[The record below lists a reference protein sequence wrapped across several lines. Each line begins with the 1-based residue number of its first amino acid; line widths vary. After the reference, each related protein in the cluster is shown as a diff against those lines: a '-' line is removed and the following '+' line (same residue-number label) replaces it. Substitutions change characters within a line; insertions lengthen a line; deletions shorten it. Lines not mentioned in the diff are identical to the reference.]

1 MTCYQTK
8 FLAGSIYQSEASRI
22 ILFGIITPANA
33 PMKAL
38 AAHPPWRIS
47 MRQEVLTWQDVD
59 KLIDELL
66 PQMRGSFDSMLM
78 ITRGGLVPGGIIA
91 EALDIRHV
99 LTAAVRFPDMEE
111 KMLAWPTFLQFPEDE
126 LLRGRR
132 VLIVDDIWGSART
145 INTVRGR
152 VEAAGAYPHV
162 AVLHYKPAESL
173 FKTKKPEYFAAV
185 TENYIVYPWETHR
198 KSVDTRMIEPMQG

>member
-1 MTCYQTK
+1 
-8 FLAGSIYQSEASRI
+8 
-22 ILFGIITPANA
+22 
-33 PMKAL
+33 
-38 AAHPPWRIS
+38 
-47 MRQEVLTWQDVD
+47 MRQEVLTWTDVD

-173 FKTKKPEYFAAV
+173 FKNKKPEYFAAV
-185 TENYIVYPWETHR
+185 TESYIVYPWETHR
-198 KSVDTRMIEPMQG
+198 KTMDMRLIEPLPG

>member
-1 MTCYQTK
+1 
-8 FLAGSIYQSEASRI
+8 
-22 ILFGIITPANA
+22 
-33 PMKAL
+33 
-38 AAHPPWRIS
+38 

-66 PQMRGSFDSMLM
+66 PQMSGIFDSMLM
-78 ITRGGLVPGGIIA
+78 ITRGGLVPGGMIA

-173 FKTKKPEYFAAV
+173 FRTKKPEYFAAV

-198 KSVDTRMIEPMQG
+198 KTMGTRMVEPMQG